1 MEEITKSQNQLSSS
15 FSIIDNVVNKS
26 YLSVLE
32 KYDIEEIKSDVMQVD
47 NYSILYK
54 LNKVTITTNEDIYF
68 KLSTVYSAVAACGGS
83 IISIIDSNGND
94 EGSVDFYIG
103 VKHMGGRGALIS
115 A

>member
-54 LNKVTITTNEDIYF
+54 LSIFFVT
-68 KLSTVYSAVAACGGS
+68 K
-83 IISIIDSNGND
+83 
-94 EGSVDFYIG
+94 
-103 VKHMGGRGALIS
+103 K
-115 A
+115 

>member
-47 NYSILYK
+47 K
-54 LNKVTITTNEDIYF
+54 
-68 KLSTVYSAVAACGGS
+68 
-83 IISIIDSNGND
+83 
-94 EGSVDFYIG
+94 
-103 VKHMGGRGALIS
+103 
-115 A
+115 